1 MDLLPRNASLESHVR
16 RKLSRVVRRG
26 GVGKASRNCVPQL
39 SMQTRWLAGSLP
51 YCLSGSRE
59 AAVSK
64 ARTELIYSFYPIG
77 LTIESGRPGNTESGK
92 YQYSAVVLK
101 EGDVPIDRG

>member
-1 MDLLPRNASLESHVR
+1 MAR
-16 RKLSRVVRRG
+16 R
-26 GVGKASRNCVPQL
+26 
-39 SMQTRWLAGSLP
+39 AGCIER
-51 YCLSGSRE
+51 CLSGSRE

-77 LTIESGRPGNTESGK
+77 LTVESGRPGKTGSGK

>member
-1 MDLLPRNASLESHVR
+1 MDVLSSNASLESHVR

-26 GVGKASRNCVPQL
+26 GIGKVSHHCVPQL
-39 SMQTRWLAGSLP
+39 RMQLRWLADSLP

-64 ARTELIYSFYPIG
+64 ARTELIYSFYPMV
-77 LTIESGRPGNTESGK
+77 LAIESGRPGKTGSGK
-92 YQYSAVVLK
+92 PQYSAVVLK